1 MNNMNNMNKE
11 TLEKIAEMINRQKN
25 IITQR
30 AVDIQ
35 DEIADIDYTSVT
47 DLPNIEDLTY
57 KMQQLERVFNEMN
70 AKLEEIDELLQQQST
85 KGGKRRTRKTRKTRK
100 TRRTRRKGGK
110 R

>member
-1 MNNMNNMNKE
+1 MNNMNKE
-11 TLEKIAEMINRQKN
+11 TLERVAEMINRQKS
-25 IITQR
+25 IITQH

-35 DEIADIDYTSVT
+35 EEIADIDYNSVT
-47 DLPNIEDLTY
+47 DLPIMEDLTH

-70 AKLEEIDELLQQQST
+70 AKLEEIDELLKQQST
-85 KGGKRRTRKTRKTRK
+85 KGGKRRTRRTRKTRK